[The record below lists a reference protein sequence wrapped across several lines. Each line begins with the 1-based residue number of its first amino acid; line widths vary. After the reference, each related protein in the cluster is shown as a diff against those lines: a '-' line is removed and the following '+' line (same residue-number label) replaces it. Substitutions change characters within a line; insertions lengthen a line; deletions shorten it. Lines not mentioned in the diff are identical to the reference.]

1 MTVEWTPVFVLPNV
15 PLDQAVDCEIAA
27 IAPAH
32 DPRVKALKRAH
43 PTFKQFLNRFS
54 DNFGEKFEPAVL
66 LLDADAPPSFR
77 TVAALGS
84 FRDTVAL
91 SAITHGRAMEL
102 RYPRGHRVL
111 FGEAFAIYPWML
123 DRHYKDVIGSTPA
136 ILGTHMVSSFRG
148 QSSPTIFRTPLAASD
163 IDEPL
168 LSALLAR
175 WRRRYE
181 AHEPAWEDVALMRSL
196 NMAYQASLLPAGTD
210 TTFYDVGRI
219 VSLWVS
225 AFETLVHPGGSG
237 QADRKKVFEL
247 IERTRWAI
255 PASGQLA
262 HDTGGKTKVK
272 RTLASWLVETLY
284 VCRNDFLH
292 GNPVDRSTLLLA
304 TPQRTIF
311 EYAAPLYRI
320 ALTAFLPLT
329 YDAPIPSKENP
340 EALGEYIADRMT
352 FMDPQKAAEEGLLT
366 ATQPPPIPGTR
377 RPRIIRPAGNI

>member
-352 FMDPQKAAEEGLLT
+352 FMHLQKAAEEGLLT

>member
-15 PLDQAVDCEIAA
+15 PLDQAVECEIAA

-32 DPRVKALKRAH
+32 DRRVKALKRAH

-54 DNFGEKFEPAVL
+54 DNFGERFEPAVL

-77 TVAALGS
+77 DVAALGS
-84 FRDTVAL
+84 FRDIVAL
-91 SAITHGRAMEL
+91 SAITHGRALEL

-136 ILGTHMVSSFRG
+136 ILGTHLVSRFRG
-148 QSSPTIFRTPLAASD
+148 QSSPTLFRTPLAASD
-163 IDEPL
+163 IDGPL
-168 LSALLAR
+168 LATLLAR

-181 AHEPAWEDVALMRSL
+181 AAEPVWEDVALMRSL

-225 AFETLVHPGGSG
+225 AFEILVHPGGSG
-237 QADRKKVFEL
+237 RANREKVFEL
-247 IERTRWAI
+247 IERTPWAI
-255 PASGQLA
+255 AGSSRLA

-272 RTLASWLVETLY
+272 RTLASWLVQTLY
-284 VCRNDFLH
+284 DCRNDFLH
-292 GNPVDRSTLLLA
+292 GNPVDQSTLLLA
-304 TPQRTIF
+304 TPKRTIF

-320 ALTAFLPLT
+320 ALTSFLPLT

-340 EALGEYIADRMT
+340 KALGEYIADRMT
-352 FMDPQKAAEEGLLT
+352 FMYPQETAEEALLT
-366 ATQPPPIPGTR
+366 STQPPAVPGVR
-377 RPRIIRPAGNI
+377 RPRITRPAAKV

>member
-15 PLDQAVDCEIAA
+15 PLDQAVECEIAA

-32 DPRVKALKRAH
+32 DRRVKALKRAH

-77 TVAALGS
+77 DVAALGS
-84 FRDTVAL
+84 FRDILAL
-91 SAITHGRAMEL
+91 SAVTHGRALEL

-136 ILGTHMVSSFRG
+136 ILGTHLVSSFRG
-148 QSSPTIFRTPLAASD
+148 QSSPTLFRTPLAASD

-168 LSALLAR
+168 LAMLLAR

-225 AFETLVHPGGSG
+225 AFEILVHPGGSG
-237 QADRKKVFEL
+237 QANREKVFEL
-247 IERTRWAI
+247 IERTPWVIA
-255 PASGQLA
+255 ASGQLA
-262 HDTGGKTKVK
+262 HDTGGRTKVK
-272 RTLASWLVETLY
+272 RTLASWLIQTLY
-284 VCRNDFLH
+284 DCRNDFLH

-320 ALTAFLPLT
+320 ALTSFLPLT

-340 EALGEYIADRMT
+340 KALGEYIADRMT
-352 FMDPQKAAEEGLLT
+352 FMYPQETAEEALLT
-366 ATQPPPIPGTR
+366 STQPPAVPGAR
-377 RPRIIRPAGNI
+377 RPRITRPAAKV

>member
-15 PLDQAVDCEIAA
+15 PLDQAVGCEIAT

-32 DPRVKALKRAH
+32 DARVKALKRAH

-66 LLDADAPPSFR
+66 LLDTAAPPSFCD
-77 TVAALGS
+77 VAALGS
-84 FRDTVAL
+84 FRDIIAL
-91 SAITHGRAMEL
+91 SAITHGRALEL

-136 ILGTHMVSSFRG
+136 ILGTHLVSSFRG

-168 LSALLAR
+168 LTALLAR

-181 AHEPAWEDVALMRSL
+181 ATDPVWEDVALMRSL
-196 NMAYQASLLPAGTD
+196 NMAYHASLLPAGTD
-210 TTFYDVGRI
+210 TILYDVGRI

-225 AFETLVHPGGSG
+225 AFEILVHPGGSG
-237 QADRKKVFEL
+237 QANREKVFEL
-247 IERTRWAI
+247 IERTPWAI
-255 PASGQLA
+255 PASSRLG
-262 HDTGGKTKVK
+262 HNTGGKTKVK
-272 RTLASWLVETLY
+272 RTLASWLIQTLY
-284 VCRNDFLH
+284 DCRNDFLH
-292 GNPVDRSTLLLA
+292 GNPADRTTLLLA
-304 TPQRTIF
+304 TPQRTVF

-340 EALGEYIADRMT
+340 KALGEHIGERMT
-352 FMDPQKAAEEGLLT
+352 FMHAQKKAEEALLT
-366 ATQPPPIPGTR
+366 ATQTPNVTGAR
-377 RPRIIRPAGNI
+377 RPRITRPAPKV

>member
-1 MTVEWTPVFVLPNV
+1 MTVEWTPVFVLPNL
-15 PLDQAVDCEIAA
+15 PLDQAVACEIAA
-27 IAPAH
+27 IAPSH

-54 DNFGEKFEPAVL
+54 DNFGERFEPAVL

-77 TVAALGS
+77 DIAALGS
-84 FRDTVAL
+84 FRDIVAL
-91 SAITHGRAMEL
+91 SAVTHGRALEL

-136 ILGTHMVSSFRG
+136 ILGTHLVSSFRG
-148 QSSPTIFRTPLAASD
+148 QSSPTLFRTPLAASD

-168 LSALLAR
+168 LAVLLAR

-225 AFETLVHPGGSG
+225 AFEILVHPGGSG
-237 QADRKKVFEL
+237 QANREKVFEL
-247 IERTRWAI
+247 IERTPWAI
-255 PASGQLA
+255 LASGQLA

-272 RTLASWLVETLY
+272 RTLASWLIQTLY
-284 VCRNDFLH
+284 GCRNDFLH

-320 ALTAFLPLT
+320 ALTSFLPLT

-340 EALGEYIADRMT
+340 KALGEYIADRMT
-352 FMDPQKAAEEGLLT
+352 FMYPQETAEEALLT
-366 ATQPPPIPGTR
+366 ATQLPAVPGVR
-377 RPRIIRPAGNI
+377 RSRITRPAAKV